1 MWPFTLNLCY
11 NIRQKILH
19 VIWKPK
25 VSVWGIITHL
35 LNPSWRAMSS
45 ACELLLPLRQWNTM
59 LSSSFPGA
67 LTANF
72 CWKRSGDSFRDSS
85 RVPTDIHKH
94 ADRQCEGQGLMKT
107 TLYELSLTWDV
118 DSVCNASGLVLVG
131 ISHVEELNVTIG
143 QHGLQLRVGHHR
155 S

>member
-1 MWPFTLNLCY
+1 MWPFTLNICY
-11 NIRQKILH
+11 DIRWKSVH
-19 VIWKPK
+19 VIWILKI
-25 VSVWGIITHL
+25 SVWGIITHL

-67 LTANF
+67 LTSNF

-85 RVPTDIHKH
+85 RIPTNIHKH
-94 ADRQCEGQGLMKT
+94 TDRQYEGKGLMKT
-107 TLYELSLTWDV
+107 TLHMLPLTWDV
-118 DSVCNASGLVLVG
+118 DSVCNASGLVLVR
-131 ISHVEELNVTIG
+131 ISHVEQLNVMIG